1 MLKRL
6 AALFLLLMASAWPR
20 ISASTGTISYSIRTP
35 SWLTTSSTTG
45 ATDTWGRH
53 NHADGERE
61 CLEFAAGYLTYGP
74 GVAFTNVSNGRGSA
88 TRAARLIVRC
98 HRFLVRQA
106 KSSVAAEATCLI
118 ATEDTCWTR
127 WPPAGAMRRQASAQY
142 NIDIISMA
150 HSVHSSHLL
159 AGRTGR

>member
-1 MLKRL
+1 MTGMPKRL

-74 GVAFTNVSNGRGSA
+74 GVAFTNVSNGRGCA

-98 HRFLVRQA
+98 HRFLVRQGQIERGRGGYLLDSHGGYLLDA
-106 KSSVAAEATCLI
+106 VAA
-118 ATEDTCWTR
+118 CWGNEK
-127 WPPAGAMRRQASAQY
+127 ASVGA
-142 NIDIISMA
+142 I
-150 HSVHSSHLL
+150 
-159 AGRTGR
+159 